1 MQRIMGNREGFGSHK
16 LEVCVNE
23 VVSEQK
29 DFYGLRLTS
38 SRAVKG

>member
-1 MQRIMGNREGFGSHK
+1 MQGIMGNREGFGSHK
-16 LEVCVNE
+16 VCVNE